1 MDSGCTTPILNDAS
15 LFRTLHPSTAQVRTA
30 DKKIINMQHEG
41 PADIVVIDEKGA
53 EHNVHLPRAFLC
65 TTMHTLLSV
74 KQLVRQDHDVNF
86 SNKGSSLG
94 VNGAKVPLH
103 LRDNLYQ
110 LRYRRR
116 RAQDAAAY
124 AHQTPTRYV
133 VELCAGTSSAV
144 KYHLLDDPHAVGLSI
159 DLRSNEFLLKH
170 VPPNLHARFTP
181 VGSTD
186 VEHLTYEKL
195 ADIVR
200 KAWNISLDQ
209 VDVIHHSPM
218 CQSLSGATHDRT
230 NHFTPDKIT
239 PITTLA

>member
-1 MDSGCTTPILNDAS
+1 MLDIQRRDVTDYQTFTSTSFGNLAATPPRCNETKFEDEQIPLE
-15 LFRTLHPSTAQVRTA
+15 F
-30 DKKIINMQHEG
+30 
-41 PADIVVIDEKGA
+41 PA
-53 EHNVHLPRAFLC
+53 
-65 TTMHTLLSV
+65 T
-74 KQLVRQDHDVNF
+74 
-86 SNKGSSLG
+86 
-94 VNGAKVPLH
+94 VPLH

-124 AHQTPTRYV
+124 AHQTPARYV

-200 KAWNISLDQ
+200 KAWNISLNQ
-209 VDVIHHSPM
+209 VDVIHHSLM
-218 CQSLSGATHDRT
+218 CQSLSGATCDRT

-239 PITTLA
+239 LITTLA